1 MSKFLQGALKLH
13 NFLYQQFWD
22 GEKLLGPDCG
32 VRFNRI
38 LWRFG
43 KSYLDFVPWNDNYCY
58 LQAQGYWVLCNW
70 QLYTI
75 TGENQYADLAIQ
87 CANGILK
94 DQSPEGYWVYPHP
107 GWKGRIGTVEGVFA
121 ALGMLATYERTGK
134 TDLLIGIQKW
144 HDYLIRNTGF
154 QKTDA
159 GLAINYF
166 SNKPVGLVPN
176 NSTHALAF
184 FGRMAA
190 IMGDNSYIQYCPAL
204 IAFLASVQM
213 ETGELPYSL
222 KGEQGDGRDRIH
234 FQCYQYHAFQLQHL
248 AMYYDAV
255 QDDSVLPIIRKIAQF
270 IAGSVREDGST
281 KFDCLGSSV
290 RVIYH
295 TAAVASALGIARRMG
310 LHDAIELENR
320 AYDYVLSHQ
329 HENGGFPYSSREY
342 GFLNDQ
348 RYYPRTLS
356 MILYHLLLKAGEC
369 SVES

>member
-166 SNKPVGLVPN
+166 DPCTG
-176 NSTHALAF
+176 
-184 FGRMAA
+184 
-190 IMGDNSYIQYCPAL
+190 
-204 IAFLASVQM
+204 FLW
-213 ETGELPYSL
+213 PY
-222 KGEQGDGRDRIH
+222 GRDNGR
-234 FQCYQYHAFQLQHL
+234 QQL
-248 AMYYDAV
+248 YP
-255 QDDSVLPIIRKIAQF
+255 VLPGFDRVSGF
-270 IAGSVREDGST
+270 GSDG
-281 KFDCLGSSV
+281 
-290 RVIYH
+290 
-295 TAAVASALGIARRMG
+295 
-310 LHDAIELENR
+310 
-320 AYDYVLSHQ
+320 
-329 HENGGFPYSSREY
+329 NG
-342 GFLNDQ
+342 
-348 RYYPRTLS
+348 RTP
-356 MILYHLLLKAGEC
+356 IFTQG
-369 SVES
+369 